1 MRRLLIVLVLVM
13 GLVVSLGLGGCGPAD
28 GSGAE
33 VVPEEDGTT
42 TEQPA
47 AEEPAVGTRENPL
60 PLGTAAKVGSW
71 EVKITEVNLNANE
84 VIASTNEFND
94 PPGEGN
100 QFVLVS
106 VEGTYVGEESGTF
119 WDDMSWKYFGTAGNT
134 FDISDA
140 MAVSPNPIFKAGEA
154 FPDASVAGDILF
166 EVPTDQVE
174 GGAIIMEE
182 SMSFDDTRVFFA
194 TE

>member
-1 MRRLLIVLVLVM
+1 MLVM
-13 GLVVSLGLGGCGPAD
+13 GLVLSLGLGGCSSSD

-42 TEQPA
+42 TEEAA
-47 AEEPAVGTRENPL
+47 AEEPAEEAAVGTRENPL
-60 PLGTAAKVGSW
+60 PIGTTAKVGPW

-84 VIASTNEFND
+84 AIASANDFND

-100 QFVLVS
+100 QFVLVN
-106 VEGTYVGEESGTF
+106 VEATYVGEESGTF
-119 WDDMSWKYFGTAGNT
+119 WADISWKYFGSGGNT
-134 FDISDA
+134 FDSPDA
-140 MAVSPNPIFKAGEA
+140 MAVSPNPISDAGET

-166 EVPTDQVE
+166 EVPIDQVD

-182 SMSFDDTRVFFA
+182 LISFDDTRVFFA
-194 TE
+194 TQ